1 MEESILQETPAN
13 RNNIIYPSLTER
25 IKSSSAD
32 LIFILF
38 LMSVIAMTF
47 DQYTDVPDWLRAGL
61 FIFLFLIYEPLAQT
75 FGCTLGNY
83 IMGIR
88 VKQESNPTKRINI
101 AQAYL
106 RFAVKT
112 ALGIFSFFTINS
124 NPERRAI
131 HDIASGSVMIY
142 AK

>member
-1 MEESILQETPAN
+1 MEDTLSETPVN
-13 RNNIIYPSLTER
+13 SNNIVYPSLTER

-47 DQYTDVPDWLRAGL
+47 DQYAEVPDWLRASL
-61 FIFLFLIYEPLAQT
+61 FIFLFVIYEPLAQT

-101 AQAYL
+101 AQAYV
-106 RFAVKT
+106 RFTVKT
-112 ALGIFSFFTINS
+112 LLGWFSFFTINS
-124 NPERRAI
+124 NAERRAI
-131 HDIASGSVMIY
+131 HDMASGSVMVY
-142 AK
+142 AQ